1 MREISISGR
10 LKRDLLS
17 HFEEA
22 RFQTDELFQMVRS
35 HALYERPI
43 VERHRIVF
51 YLGHIEAFDWNLV
64 CAGRFGMKSFHS
76 EFDRLFAFGIDP
88 INGNLPDD
96 QPADWPGEAEIHAY
110 NRRVRNAV
118 DQCLDR
124 ASDDQIFWAA
134 IEHRLMHAETL
145 AFMLHWLPYEL
156 KRSKMILFEAG
167 YREPNYRQVEI
178 PAGTATL
185 GMSKAQTER
194 FGWDNE
200 FQAHRVDVPS
210 FSIDQFKVTNAQFA
224 RFVHAGGYEDR
235 RLWSEPAWEWV
246 VTSGVRHPKFWKHQ
260 SGNWMLRTMF
270 GDIPVQPSWPVYVS
284 HAEAEAYARWT
295 HKSLPT
301 EAQFHRAAFGTPEG
315 NERLYPWGNV
325 PPQPRHGNFN
335 FAGWTPSPVDAHP
348 KGNSAFGVADLI
360 GNGWEWTST
369 IFAPFPGFEALPF
382 YPGYSANF
390 FDGRH
395 YVLKG
400 GSPRTASLLLRRSF
414 RNWFQRYYP
423 NIYASFRCVDN

>member
-1 MREISISGR
+1 MRFSANKSQNRVRFDGRKSVREISISGR

-22 RFQTDELFQMVRS
+22 RFRTDELFQMVRS

-51 YLGHIEAFDWNLV
+51 YLGHLEAFDWNLI

-124 ASDDQIFWAA
+124 ASEDQ
-134 IEHRLMHAETL
+134 
-145 AFMLHWLPYEL
+145 
-156 KRSKMILFEAG
+156 
-167 YREPNYRQVEI
+167 
-178 PAGTATL
+178 
-185 GMSKAQTER
+185 
-194 FGWDNE
+194 
-200 FQAHRVDVPS
+200 
-210 FSIDQFKVTNAQFA
+210 
-224 RFVHAGGYEDR
+224 

-246 VTSGVRHPKFWKHQ
+246 VTSGIRHPKFWKHQ

-270 GDIPVQPSWPVYVS
+270 GEIPFQPSWPVYVS

-301 EAQFHRAAFGTPEG
+301 EAQFHRAAFGTSDG

-325 PPQPRHGNFN
+325 TPQPRHGNFN

-348 KGNSAFGVADLI
+348 QGNSAFGVADLI

-390 FDGRH
+390 FDGGH

-414 RNWFQRYYP
+414 RNWFQPYYP